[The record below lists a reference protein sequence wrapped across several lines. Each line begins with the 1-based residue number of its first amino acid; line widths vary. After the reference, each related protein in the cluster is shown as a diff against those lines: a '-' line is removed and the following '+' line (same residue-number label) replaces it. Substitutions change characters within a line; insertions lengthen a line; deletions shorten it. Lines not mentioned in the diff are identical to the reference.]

1 MSKQPTLREALDKL
15 AFDAGAWGANPDNE
29 KPSVD
34 QAEQAIKDLLLSK
47 LPECYKRESNS
58 DYELGLEVG
67 TNDTIDEI
75 TKTIEGL

>member
-1 MSKQPTLREALDKL
+1 MKQPTLREALDKL

-47 LPECYKRESNS
+47 FTKDNYSL
-58 DYELGLEVG
+58 
-67 TNDTIDEI
+67 DEI
-75 TKTIEGL
+75 TKTIKEI